1 MKREKGYGNVDKE
14 DVKKRGR
21 RRRQEEGRD
30 GGRKEGRKKEGKKI
44 LKNFYSPY
52 KTYLKSSF
60 LF

>member
-30 GGRKEGRKKEGKKI
+30 GGRKEGRKKRRKEDTDK
-44 LKNFYSPY
+44 L
-52 KTYLKSSF
+52 
-60 LF
+60 LFTLQNLS